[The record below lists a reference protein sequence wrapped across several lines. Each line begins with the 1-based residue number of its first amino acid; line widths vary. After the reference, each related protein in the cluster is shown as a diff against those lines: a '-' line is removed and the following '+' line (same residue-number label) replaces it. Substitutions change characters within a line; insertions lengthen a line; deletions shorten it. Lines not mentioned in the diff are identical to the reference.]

1 MKVNGNPLN
10 HGRLRSPQSSTNLNF
25 RALFVL
31 FSFLGDSFFFFF
43 LPFFLSLR
51 LEMIY
56 TVMRLQGFAK
66 LFKNSP
72 EKMEFPVVDT
82 FQFPIGNTKSKEK
95 IAVVRVIPLLAYT
108 LRNHN
113 SERHMQPSVHCSTVY
128 NSQDMEET

>member
-10 HGRLRSPQSSTNLNF
+10 HGRFRSPQSSANLNF
-25 RALFVL
+25 RVLFVL
-31 FSFLGDSFFFFF
+31 SSFLGDSFFFFSF
-43 LPFFLSLR
+43 LLFFLSLR

-56 TVMRLQGFAK
+56 TIMRLQGFAK

-95 IAVVRVIPLLAYT
+95 IAIVRVIPLLAYS
-108 LRNHN
+108 LRK
-113 SERHMQPSVHCSTVY
+113 P
-128 NSQDMEET
+128 